1 MAFLWY
7 LGLHQRMGGDDVWKN
22 DILKLGMKS
31 YRNKMEKASQS
42 NPEQKSYFNRMAT
55 HRESRQEQNP
65 QSLYD
70 QDYALNAE
78 CVVTGTNIQSLSIL
92 FILLGSSRLWPIS
105 YGFFD
110 YKELLCILCK
120 SRGCE

>member
-1 MAFLWY
+1 
-7 LGLHQRMGGDDVWKN
+7 MGGDDQWKN
-22 DILKLGMKS
+22 DILKLGHKS

-78 CVVTGTNIQSLSIL
+78 CVVTGTDIQS
-92 FILLGSSRLWPIS
+92 IS
-105 YGFFD
+105 LAHKLIVSVKNY
-110 YKELLCILCK
+110 CISCK
-120 SRGCE
+120 SWSCE

>member
-1 MAFLWY
+1 M
-7 LGLHQRMGGDDVWKN
+7 GDDDQWR
-22 DILKLGMKS
+22 DGILKLGNIA

-42 NPEQKSYFNRMAT
+42 NPEQKSYFSRMAT

-78 CVVTGTNIQSLSIL
+78 CVVTGNDINH
-92 FILLGSSRLWPIS
+92 R
-105 YGFFD
+105 
-110 YKELLCILCK
+110 
-120 SRGCE
+120 

>member
-1 MAFLWY
+1 MSSRLFYSRSMAFLWY

-78 CVVTGTNIQSLSIL
+78 CVVTGTNIQSHSIL
-92 FILLGSSRLWPIS
+92 FILLGS
-105 YGFFD
+105 
-110 YKELLCILCK
+110 
-120 SRGCE
+120 

>member
-78 CVVTGTNIQSLSIL
+78 CVVTGTNIQSLSIF
-92 FILLGSSRLWPIS
+92 FILLGS
-105 YGFFD
+105 
-110 YKELLCILCK
+110 
-120 SRGCE
+120 